1 MGTGIV
7 SIGLSVDGHETL
19 SRILLCLAAVV
30 WFTLGAGLAILVTRL
45 RPLLAREARSPA
57 ALTGVAGTDV
67 FGARVEMLGWERE
80 AAVLLAIGLLLW
92 LVLVPYVLARWQRPT
107 VGVSFVLVVA
117 TESLA
122 TLAAALVLGRP
133 SSWLAVAA
141 LVCVGLGLAFYVF
154 VALDFDLG
162 QLLVG
167 RGDHWVAGGALA
179 IATLACARVAKA
191 APVVDVLRDA
201 RGSLAIAALAVWA
214 AAIAWLPPLVA
225 CELARRRFSYDVR
238 RWSTVFPLGMYA
250 VCSFAVADVKGIPA
264 IRQFAAVWIW
274 IAFAVWA
281 VVFTGLLR
289 QALRTARAAARAPQ
303 PRPRSPRAR

>member
-7 SIGLSVDGHETL
+7 SIGLSIDGHETL
-19 SRILLCLAAVV
+19 SRVLLCLTAAV
-30 WFTLGAGLAILVTRL
+30 WFTLGFGLAILVTRL
-45 RPLLAREARSPA
+45 RPLLLEEARSPA

-80 AAVLLAIGLLLW
+80 AAALLVVGLLLW
-92 LVLVPYVLARWQRPT
+92 LVLAPYVLARWQRPT
-107 VGVSFVLVVA
+107 VGVSFVLVVS

-133 SSWLAVAA
+133 SSWLAIAA

-162 QLLVG
+162 QLLAG

-179 IATLACARVAKA
+179 IATLACGRVAKA
-191 APVVDVLRDA
+191 APFVDALRGA
-201 RGSLAIAALAVWA
+201 RGSLAVAALGVWVAAV
-214 AAIAWLPPLVA
+214 AWLPALLV
-225 CELARRRFSYDVR
+225 CEAVRRRPAYDVR

-264 IRQFAAVWIW
+264 IRHFAAVWIW
-274 IAFAVWA
+274 VAVAVWA

-289 QALRTARAAARAPQ
+289 RVARAARAAGRAP
-303 PRPRSPRAR
+303 RP